1 MIVFQKI
8 KNIKENLGLIYRV
21 FGVYRYKVLFLTLLG
36 FSSSLLEGLGIGVLI
51 PIFTFI
57 TGKDALGGDIVS
69 RNLALVFDYFAIKP
83 GLAPLLVLIC
93 SLFILKAALRLG
105 FGYISTMMLAN
116 FELEMRRKIYKESL
130 FASWGYLLKQKVG
143 DMQHLLLSH
152 LNYTFVSLKS
162 VANNITDIAGFFV
175 YITMALLLSPLIT
188 AATVLG
194 GAVFLLINHPL
205 SNKIKNLAEKRTKA
219 AFAIAG
225 YVTEN
230 SLGLKSVKS
239 MNLEQRVS
247 DAADQLFIKFTK
259 ARKALTFVKAV
270 TSVILEPFSVVFIA
284 GVFAISYKLSQ
295 FDIGVFVAT
304 VYLIHKTFVYFGKIQ
319 EALNELN
326 DTIPYIKSINKLQE
340 EIGESREIPGGT
352 RKFEFQK
359 ELSFR
364 NVSFSYIADKHV
376 LSDMNFSIKKGEMV
390 GIIGP
395 SGAGKTTVVDLLL
408 RLFEA
413 REGAI
418 LLDGVDARE
427 ISLSEWRRNI
437 GYVSQDIFLKND
449 TVRNN
454 IRFFDENIADEDIIQ
469 AAKIVGAH
477 EFIEK
482 LPQGFDTVIGERGVL
497 LSGGQKQR
505 IVLARVMARR
515 PKLIVF
521 DEATSAL
528 DNESEAMIKKTIE
541 DLKGDV
547 TIIAIAHRLSTVMSS
562 DKLLVLGE
570 GRVLETGSPAELLS
584 NKESYFYKVSNIS

>member
-1 MIVFQKI
+1 MNIFRKI

-21 FGVYRYKVLFLTLLG
+21 FGIYRYKVLFLTLLG
-36 FSSSLLEGLGIGVLI
+36 FSSSLLEGLGIGVLV
-51 PIFTFI
+51 PIFSFI
-57 TGKDALGGDIVS
+57 TGKDTLGGDIVS
-69 RNLALVFDYFAIKP
+69 RNIGVAFTYFDIKS

-93 SLFILKAALRLG
+93 SLFILKAILRLG
-105 FGYISTMMLAN
+105 FGYVSTMMLAN
-116 FELEMRRKIYKESL
+116 FELEMRKKIYRNSL
-130 FASWGYLLKQKVG
+130 TASWGYLLKQKVG

-175 YITMALLLSPLIT
+175 YVTMALLLSPLIT
-188 AATVLG
+188 AATVVG
-194 GAVFLLINHPL
+194 GLVFLLVNNPL
-205 SNKIKNLAEKRTKA
+205 SAKIKNLAEKRTKA

-230 SLGLKSVKS
+230 ALGLKSIKS
-239 MNLEQRVS
+239 MNLEGRVS
-247 DAADQLFIKFTK
+247 DAADYFFVKFTK
-259 ARKALTFVKAV
+259 ARKALTFVKAI

-284 GVFAISYKLSQ
+284 GVFAVAYKFSS

-340 EIGESREIPGGT
+340 EIAQNEEKFYGAG
-352 RKFEFQK
+352 KFEFQK
-359 ELSFR
+359 ELSFKD
-364 NVSFSYIADKHV
+364 VSFAYIADKYV
-376 LSDMNFSIKKGEMV
+376 LNKTNFTIKKGEMA

-395 SGAGKTTVVDLLL
+395 SGVGKTTVVDLLL
-408 RLFEA
+408 RLFEV

-418 LLDGVDARE
+418 LLDGVDVRE
-427 ISLSEWRRNI
+427 ISLAEWRRNI
-437 GYVSQDIFLKND
+437 GYVAQDMFLKND

-454 IRFFDENIADEDIIQ
+454 IRFFDAGITDEAIVA
-469 AAKIVGAH
+469 AAKLVGAD

-482 LPQGFDTVIGERGVL
+482 LPQGFETVVGERGVL

-505 IVLARVMARR
+505 IVLSRIMARN
-515 PKLIVF
+515 PKIIVF

-547 TIIAIAHRLSTVMSS
+547 TIIAIAHRLSTVMSA
-562 DKLLVLGE
+562 DRLLVLGE
-570 GRVLETGSPAELLS
+570 GRVLETGSPAELLA
-584 NKESYFYKVSNIS
+584 NEDSYFYKVSNLN